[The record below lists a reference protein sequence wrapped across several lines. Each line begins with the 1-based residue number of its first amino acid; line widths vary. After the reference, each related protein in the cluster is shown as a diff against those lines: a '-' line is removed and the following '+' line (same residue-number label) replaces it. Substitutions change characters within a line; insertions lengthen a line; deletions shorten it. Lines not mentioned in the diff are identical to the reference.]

1 MSDEKYIINKDSLT
15 GIADAVRDKLGV
27 GKATTD
33 PQTGDIVYPEGKGYY
48 IENEDVEVIAV
59 PNGSGSAYGRGTSSS
74 AAWTEKQIIDISSS
88 VYSQKIEKP
97 FYQLE
102 VQGCFYTTLSYNTLG
117 HADLSLQMSSSDSS
131 RTELQNDNT
140 ILQKVTK
147 NFDSAQ
153 NRLYIRLIMVINTYN
168 SEAYYYTRFKVLLK
182 DENGVPIKLISSGFP
197 YKSYT
202 IETVPGVKKPI
213 PYSVADIKNN
223 IKDYWS
229 IPDGSLDIS
238 ANGTYDVTTKASAI
252 VNVPNPSTGSLTI
265 NANGTYD
272 VTEKASAIVSV
283 SPSLQ
288 TKTTTISQNGS
299 QIITP
304 DSNYDGLSSVNLTI
318 SVPNPS
324 TGSLE
329 ITENGTYDVTDKA
342 SAVVN
347 VPSSGGLPP
356 FTVPTIKMKNIR
368 WDVSS
373 WSNFSS
379 IFSTQEEMLEHLID
393 IIPAR
398 GAYAGYISGEWLS
411 APVWKDKYGRW
422 IPLKM
427 MGVTLPSSFSIGS
440 EWASMGITGTVIQ
453 NLYND
458 NLVFGCSSVTDYV
471 TQGGFWYIIFNRYI
485 IGCSRE
491 NVGLHSIY
499 SYVLYTEA

>member
-59 PNGSGSAYGRGTSSS
+59 PNGSGTANGRGTSSS
-74 AAWTEKQIIDISSS
+74 AAYTEKQIIEISSS

-102 VQGCFYTTLSYNTLG
+102 IEGCFYSTLSSNTLG
-117 HADLSLQMSSSDSS
+117 NADFSLQTKSADSS
-131 RTELQNDNT
+131 RIELQNDNT
-140 ILQKVTK
+140 ILQKVTR

-265 NANGTYD
+265 NTNGTYD

-318 SVPNPS
+318 NVPNPS

-342 SAVVN
+342 SAIVN

-356 FTVPTIKMKNIR
+356 LTVPTVKLKAPR
-368 WDVSS
+368 WDVAS
-373 WSNFSS
+373 WSDFSN

-393 IIPAR
+393 IVPQKNQMTGKI
-398 GAYAGYISGEWLS
+398 GGTWYSL
-411 APVWKDKYGRW
+411 PVFKDKYGRW
-422 IPLKM
+422 IPLKT

-440 EWASMGITGTVIQ
+440 EWASMGITKTVIQ
-453 NLYND
+453 NLYNA
-458 NLVFGCSSVTDYV
+458 NLVFGCSQDPSYISS
-471 TQGGFWYIIFNRYI
+471 GGVWYIVFRTYI
-485 IGCSRE
+485 IGCSDSY
-491 NVGLHSIY
+491 VGYHSNY

>member
-1 MSDEKYIINKDSLT
+1 MSDGKYLINKSSLT

-27 GKATTD
+27 GEATTD

-48 IENEDVEVIAV
+48 IGDGEVEVIAA
-59 PNGSGSAYGRGTSSS
+59 PNGSGTAYGRGHSSSS
-74 AAWTEKQIIDISSS
+74 AAWSAKQIINIPASA
-88 VYSQKIEKP
+88 YSQRIEKP

-102 VQGCFYTTLSYNTLG
+102 VQGYFYTTLDYNTLG
-117 HADLSLQMSSSDSS
+117 NANLSLQMSQSDSS
-131 RTELQNDNT
+131 RTELQNNNK

-153 NRLYIRLIMVINTYN
+153 NSLYIKLYMIINTYS
-168 SEAYYYTRFKVLLK
+168 SEAYYYTGFKVLLK

-197 YKSYT
+197 YSYNGATST
-202 IETVPGVKKPI
+202 IETVSQSGIKKPI

-223 IKDYWS
+223 IKDYWN
-229 IPDGSLDIS
+229 IPEGSLNIS
-238 ANGTYDVTTKASAI
+238 ANGTYDVTNKAEAV

-318 SVPNPS
+318 NVPNPS

-342 SAVVN
+342 SAIVN
-347 VPSSGGLPP
+347 VPTGGGGGGTAENWIVRELPSGKGLC
-356 FTVPTIKMKNIR
+356 TLPTDLNTFEK
-368 WDVSS
+368 
-373 WSNFSS
+373 
-379 IFSTQEEMLEHLID
+379 FSTRIRAVQITNPPGAVLFKTDGTLCSYKDLNKDAPRIKYNAISDSISDQDVID
-393 IIPAR
+393 A
-398 GAYAGYISGEWLS
+398 
-411 APVWKDKYGRW
+411 
-422 IPLKM
+422 
-427 MGVTLPSSFSIGS
+427 
-440 EWASMGITGTVIQ
+440 
-453 NLYND
+453 YND
-458 NLVFGCSSVTDYV
+458 DRIFAMNAQNNERRYYMGCKDNQLFFGYDN
-471 TQGGFWYIIFNRYI
+471 Q
-485 IGCSRE
+485 
-491 NVGLHSIY
+491 VGMFVG
-499 SYVLYTEA
+499 YVLLYFVY

>member
-1 MSDEKYIINKDSLT
+1 
-15 GIADAVRDKLGV
+15 VRDKLGV
-27 GKATTD
+27 GEATTD

-48 IENEDVEVIAV
+48 IGDEEVEVIAS
-59 PNGSGSAYGRGTSSS
+59 PNGSGSAYGKGTSSS
-74 AAWTEKQIIDISSS
+74 AAWTTKQIINIPSSA
-88 VYSQKIEKP
+88 YSQRIEKP

-153 NRLYIRLIMVINTYN
+153 NSLYIKLYIIIDTYS

-197 YKSYT
+197 YSYNNTTCT
-202 IETVPGVKKPI
+202 IETVSQSGIKKPI
-213 PYSVADIKNN
+213 PYSISDITNN
-223 IKDYWS
+223 IEDYWS
-229 IPDGSLDIS
+229 IPEGSLNIS
-238 ANGTYDVTTKASAI
+238 ANGTYDVTNKAEAV
-252 VNVPNPSTGSLTI
+252 VNVPNPSIGSLNI

-299 QIITP
+299 QTITP

-318 SVPNPS
+318 NVPNPS

-347 VPSSGGLPP
+347 VPTGGGGGGSAKIPG
-356 FTVPTIKMKNIR
+356 FGFYTDGTKYVQIK
-368 WDVSS
+368 
-373 WSNFSS
+373 
-379 IFSTQEEMLEHLID
+379 
-393 IIPAR
+393 
-398 GAYAGYISGEWLS
+398 
-411 APVWKDKYGRW
+411 
-422 IPLKM
+422 
-427 MGVTLPSSFSIGS
+427 
-440 EWASMGITGTVIQ
+440 
-453 NLYND
+453 ND
-458 NLVFGCSSVTDYV
+458 PIATP
-471 TQGGFWYIIFNRYI
+471 
-485 IGCSRE
+485 
-491 NVGLHSIY
+491 
-499 SYVLYTEA
+499 